1 MAEET
6 ISEQGAPAGAL
17 SDGADASAADAR
29 ADARSDGAHAA
40 AFLGETLGPLFL
52 YEPADARVSAL
63 MAELASLDVA
73 EAAAAWPCV
82 DAAVAAEALE
92 RIQRGLR
99 DESADDVLW
108 EYRRLFVGP
117 ARKAAPPWGSVY
129 TDRECVIF
137 GESTLALRQWMRERG
152 IARPGDGSEPED
164 HIGLMLLLM
173 AWIDCHAPE
182 LLDEYLAEHLL
193 TWAPHFLEEVE
204 EATESGYL
212 GGLAFLT
219 RQSLA
224 GMQRERGLSV
234 ELPRFYR

>member
-6 ISEQGAPAGAL
+6 FSEQSAPAGVAMGAGL
-17 SDGADASAADAR
+17 DGAGAAAEASSDGAR
-29 ADARSDGAHAA
+29 AA

-52 YEPADARVSAL
+52 YEPVDGRARAL

-82 DAAVAAEALE
+82 DAPVAAEALE